1 MSGVGSTEPPR
12 SEGVGF
18 AGAGAGA
25 ELAAR
30 CIFPSFPGTTVPDW
44 VKRFLAGGGGGI
56 VLFAYNIES
65 TEQLASL
72 CGELR
77 AEREDVLLALDEEGG
92 DVTRLE
98 WDTGSSYPSAA
109 GLGAIDDV
117 EATQAVAT
125 SIAAE
130 LASAGVNWNFA
141 PVADVNVPANP
152 VIGARAFGD
161 EAELVARHVAAF
173 VRGTQSRGVAACAKH
188 FPGHGSTHQDSHLE
202 LPALVGDVEA
212 GLSPFR
218 SAIDAGV
225 ASIMTAHVRVD
236 ELPATVDTA
245 IIQGLLRQELGFDGV
260 VIADAL
266 EMKGLSTLFA
276 PGEAAVRAVT
286 AGCDALIVGHDLHE
300 DAVDEVQSALASG
313 VPVERL
319 QEAAARVDR
328 LASWARP
335 HAGGVDRDAGA
346 AAAHRAVRVEGDVKL
361 NGSSRVVELRPV
373 ANIAAGEAEHGLG
386 DVVREGDTV
395 PPADVYVV
403 RDAHRHAWMR
413 EAADVDGV
421 VVIETGLPLWRPTRA
436 RGYVATYGG
445 GRASLEAARD
455 AIS

>member
-1 MSGVGSTEPPR
+1 MNE
-12 SEGVGF
+12 
-18 AGAGAGA
+18 A
-25 ELAAR
+25 AAR
-30 CIFPSFPGTTVPDW
+30 CIFPSFSGTSVPDW

-56 VLFAYNIES
+56 VLFAYNIPS
-65 TEQLASL
+65 RDALAAL
-72 CGELR
+72 CAELR

-117 EATQAVAT
+117 AVTEAVGA

-130 LASAGVNWNFA
+130 LASVGVNWNFA

-202 LPALVGDVEA
+202 LPELVGDVAA

-218 SAIDAGV
+218 SAIDEGV
-225 ASIMTAHVRVD
+225 ASIMTAHVRVGD
-236 ELPATVDTA
+236 LPATVDA
-245 IIQGLLRQELGFDGV
+245 GIIQALLREELGFDGV
-260 VIADAL
+260 VVADAL
-266 EMKGLSTLFA
+266 EMKGLSALFA
-276 PGEAAVRAVT
+276 PGDAAARAVT

-300 DAVDEVQSALASG
+300 EAVEEVQSALAAQ
-313 VPVERL
+313 VPEERL
-319 QEAAARVDR
+319 QAAAARVDR
-328 LASWARP
+328 LAAWARP
-335 HAGGVDRDAGA
+335 RPDGIDREAGA
-346 AAAHRAVRVEGDVKL
+346 AAARRAVQVDGDVRL

-386 DVVREGDTV
+386 EVVREGDPV
-395 PPADVYVV
+395 PAADVYVV

-413 EAADVDGV
+413 KAADVEGV
-421 VVIETGLPLWRPTRA
+421 VVIETGLPVWRPTRA

-445 GRASLEAARD
+445 GRASLDAARD